1 MRPRRSCWT
10 TLVVSVKG
18 TKMQEAKERVLEQG
32 PGYQVGETK
41 TGLLVVGRRMSLA
54 EAFPQV
60 DPGGEALGG
69 RVLIQL
75 RAAKQFSDGG
85 IALPDES
92 QDYEKSMTAVGK
104 VIQLGQIA
112 YCDRNTGERWPEGA
126 WVAVGD
132 FCRIPKWGG
141 DRWEVVL
148 PEDED
153 KPPREQRR
161 ARFVIYND
169 REIIGRITGDP
180 MKFIDYI

>member
-1 MRPRRSCWT
+1 M
-10 TLVVSVKG
+10 
-18 TKMQEAKERVLEQG
+18 KMQSEVKVLEQG
-32 PGYQVGETK
+32 QGYTVGERHD
-41 TGLLVVGRRMSLA
+41 GLLVVNRKMTLA
-54 EAFPQV
+54 EAFPV
-60 DPGGEALGG
+60 IDSGGEALGG

-75 RAAKQFSDGG
+75 RCAKQYSDGG

-112 YCDRNTGERWPEGA
+112 YRDRDTGEPWPEGA
-126 WVAVGD
+126 WVKVGD
-132 FCRIPKWGG
+132 FVRIPKWGG
-141 DRWEVVL
+141 DRWEVVF
-148 PEDED
+148 PEDEE

-180 MKFIDYI
+180 LKFIDYV